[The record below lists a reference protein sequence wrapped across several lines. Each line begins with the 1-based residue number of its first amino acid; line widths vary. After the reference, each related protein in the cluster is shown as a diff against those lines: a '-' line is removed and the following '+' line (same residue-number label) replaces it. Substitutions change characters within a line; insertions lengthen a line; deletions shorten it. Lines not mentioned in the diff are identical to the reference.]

1 MILGWG
7 ISKILE
13 EDMKKTKII
22 CTMGPNTND
31 RNLMKALAENGM
43 DIARFNFS
51 HGDYEEQKARLEMLK
66 SVREEVGLPIAAL
79 LDTKG
84 PEIRTGLLKDE
95 KKVTLVAGQTYTLTT
110 REIIGDDKI
119 GHINYDGLNDDVNTG
134 NRILIDDGL
143 IELEVQEVNGTDI
156 VCKVLNG
163 GELGMRKGVNVP
175 NVKIKL
181 PALTE
186 KDKADI
192 RFGIEQGFD
201 FIAAS
206 FVRTAD
212 AVKEIRAML
221 DEAGS
226 NIQIIAKIENAE
238 GIENLDAIIEASD
251 GIMVAR
257 GDMGVE
263 IPAEQV
269 PHIQKTIIRKC
280 NLACKPVITAT
291 QMLDSMIRNPRP
303 TRAEVTDVAN
313 AVYDGTDAVMLSG
326 ETAMGKYPVEA
337 LKMMAQICEDSE
349 QYLDYNAYRQR
360 IVSAENKSNISNAV
374 CYSSVATAHD
384 LNAKVIIAPSISGFT
399 TRLLSKW
406 RPSVQIIGLSPSASA
421 VRQMQI
427 YWGVRPFQAK
437 RADSTDVLIESSLDL
452 LKSKGVIEDG
462 DITVVTAGV
471 VTRANRHEPATHT
484 NIMRV
489 VVVD

>member
-1 MILGWG
+1 
-7 ISKILE
+7 
-13 EDMKKTKII
+13 MKKTKII
-22 CTMGPNTND
+22 CTMGPNSDD
-31 RNLMKALAENGM
+31 RELVKALALSGM

-51 HGDYEEQKARLEMLK
+51 HGDYEEQKARLDLLK
-66 SVREEVGLPIAAL
+66 SVREELDIPVAAL

-84 PEIRTGLLKDE
+84 PEIRTGLLQGG
-95 KKVTLVAGQTYTLTT
+95 KKVTLVEGETYTLTT
-110 REIIGDDKI
+110 REIVGDQKT
-119 GHINYDGLNDDVNTG
+119 GHINYDGLGRDVTAG

-143 IELEVQEVNGTDI
+143 IELEVLEVSGPDI
-156 VCKVLNG
+156 VCRIING
-163 GELGMRKGVNVP
+163 GELGERKGVNVP
-175 NVKIKL
+175 NVKIRL

-186 KDKADI
+186 KDKEDI
-192 RFGIEQGFD
+192 RFGIREGYD

-212 AVKEIRAML
+212 AIREIREIL

-226 NIQIIAKIENAE
+226 PIQIIAKIENAE
-238 GIENLDAIIEASD
+238 GIENLDSIIEASD

-269 PHIQKTIIRKC
+269 PHIQKMIIQKC

-303 TRAEVTDVAN
+303 TRAEVSDVSN

-326 ETAMGKYPVEA
+326 ETAMGKYPLEA
-337 LKMMAQICEDSE
+337 LKMMAHICEDTE
-349 QYLDYNAYRQR
+349 QYLDDGYYRDR
-360 IVSAENKSNISNAV
+360 KVSVENIQNISNAV
-374 CYSSVATAHD
+374 CYSSVATAND
-384 LNAKVIIAPSISGFT
+384 LNARVIIAPSISGFT

-406 RPSVQIIGLSPSASA
+406 RPRTRIIGLSPSATA

-427 YWGVRPFQAK
+427 YWGVTPFQAK
-437 RADSTDVLIESSLDL
+437 RSVSTDRLIEDSLDL
-452 LKSKGVIEDG
+452 LKEKQVIRDG
-462 DITVVTAGV
+462 DIAVVTAGV
-471 VTRANRHEPATHT
+471 VTRANSHEPATNT

-489 VVVD
+489 IVVD

>member
-1 MILGWG
+1 
-7 ISKILE
+7 
-13 EDMKKTKII
+13 MKKTKII
-22 CTMGPNTND
+22 CTMGPNSDD
-31 RNLMKALAENGM
+31 RELMKALALNGM

-51 HGDYEEQKARLEMLK
+51 HGDYEEQKARLDMLK
-66 SVREEVGLPIAAL
+66 SVREELDIPVAAL

-84 PEIRTGLLKDE
+84 PEIRTGLLKDG
-95 KKVTLVAGQTYTLTT
+95 KKVTLIQGETYTLTT
-110 REIIGDDKI
+110 REIVGDNQT
-119 GHINYDGLNDDVNTG
+119 GHINYDGLGEDVSAG

-143 IELEVQEVNGTDI
+143 IELEVMEVSGPDI
-156 VCKVLNG
+156 VCRIVNG
-163 GELGMRKGVNVP
+163 GELGERKGVNVP

-192 RFGIEQGFD
+192 RFGIDQGFD

-212 AVKEIRAML
+212 AIREIREIL

-226 NIQIIAKIENAE
+226 AIQIIAKIENAE

-263 IPAEQV
+263 IPAEKV
-269 PHIQKTIIRKC
+269 PHIQKLIIQKC

-303 TRAEVTDVAN
+303 TRAEVSDVSN

-326 ETAMGKYPVEA
+326 ETAMGKYPLEA
-337 LKMMAQICEDSE
+337 LKMMAHICEDTE
-349 QYLDYNAYRQR
+349 KYLDNGYYRKR
-360 IVSAENKSNISNAV
+360 KVSVENIQNISNAV

-384 LNAKVIIAPSISGFT
+384 LDAKVIIAPSISGFT

-406 RPSVQIIGLSPSASA
+406 RPVTRIIGLSPSATA

-427 YWGVRPFQAK
+427 YWGVTPFQA
-437 RADSTDVLIESSLDL
+437 RRSVSTDRLIEDSLDL
-452 LKSKGVIEDG
+452 LKEKQVIQDG
-462 DITVVTAGV
+462 DIAVVTAGV
-471 VTRANRHEPATHT
+471 VTRANSHEPATNT
-484 NIMRV
+484 NILRV
-489 VVVD
+489 IVVD